1 MREKLAVGKILKEQ
15 WLSPI
20 FAASAACFALSVSYR
35 NDLWMTIDDRTI
47 RLVQLLG
54 AAIAAVCALLLA
66 WRLRPA
72 ERLCRF
78 SFPLFLF
85 ALLFSVWMAYCL
97 MPYSVWKGKVPLFG
111 AVGSVPFLCVCV
123 YCILQYIW
131 EHHAFGLFGKADA
144 IVVPIFAAAAF
155 LTVVLLYC
163 KTTVFHMAG
172 TSGTDSYDV
181 LFTSDSGLIYGQDCY
196 LNANADENDLRQPYF
211 ALLALPLGA
220 AAKLIGLCLPMF
232 SYGYAAGLQFV
243 QLMAIFLSGYLLA
256 DVFGFEGHRKYIAI
270 AAYTLCFSQVFFG
283 LLIEQYAIGVFYLL
297 LAVFFA
303 KRRELLSVPLCALS
317 VGGLLTN
324 IVLAPFCVFNKK
336 KDEKA
341 IAAYCKRAAL
351 GVFFLVFFMTV
362 SGQLLQLHP
371 ALVRYRLD
379 RYAEFPDRLPLAGC
393 VLQYTHFVANLFLP
407 APAEAVA
414 GEAYR
419 YHLLAID
426 GVRAEGIALFALAIV
441 CFFACLR
448 ERGAQI
454 CGYWILFS
462 LALFLGMG
470 YGTGE
475 NGVILYSHYFAW
487 AFIGLYLCGLRKLC
501 RAAGKGGERVFVVAG
516 WIFVA
521 AIAVSMIFAMRGI
534 VEFGLQYY
542 AA

>member
-1 MREKLAVGKILKEQ
+1 MSERSRFGTILKEQ

-20 FAASAACFALSVSYR
+20 FAASAASFALFVSYR

-54 AAIAAVCALLLA
+54 AAIAGLCALLLA
-66 WRLRPA
+66 WKLRPA
-72 ERLCRF
+72 VRLYRF
-78 SFPLFLF
+78 SLPLFLF
-85 ALLFSVWMAYCL
+85 SLFFSCWMAHCL
-97 MPYSVWKGKVPLFG
+97 LPYSVWKGKVPLLG
-111 AVGSVPFLCVCV
+111 AVASLPFLFMCA
-123 YCILQYIW
+123 YCILQFVK
-131 EHHAFGLFGKADA
+131 ERRGFGLFCKADA
-144 IVVPIFAAAAF
+144 VIVPVFAAAAF

-181 LFTSDSGLIYGQDCY
+181 LFTSDSGLIYSQDCY

-211 ALLALPLGA
+211 ALAALPFGA
-220 AAKLIGLCLPMF
+220 AAKLIALFLPMF
-232 SYGYAAGLQFV
+232 AYGYAVGLQFV
-243 QLMAIFLSGYLLA
+243 QIMAVFLSGYLLA
-256 DVFGFEGHRKYIAI
+256 DVFGFEGRRKYIAI

-283 LLIEQYAIGVFYLL
+283 LLIEQYAVGVFYLL

-324 IVLAPFCVFNKK
+324 IVLAPFCVFCKEK
-336 KDEKA
+336 GEKA
-341 IAAYCKRAAL
+341 AAAYLKRAAL
-351 GVFFLVFFMTV
+351 GIFFLVFFMTV

-379 RYAEFPDRLPLAGC
+379 RYAEFPPRLPLAGC
-393 VLQYTHFVANLFLP
+393 VLQYTHFVSNLFLP

-426 GVRAEGIALFALAIV
+426 GVRAEGVALFVLAIV

-462 LALFLGMG
+462 LVLFLGIG

-487 AFIGLYLCGLRKLC
+487 AFIGLYLCALRKLC
-501 RAAGKGGERVFVVAG
+501 RVAGRGGERAFVLVG
-516 WIFVA
+516 WLFVA
-521 AIAVSMIFAMRGI
+521 ALAVSMAFAMRDI

-542 AA
+542 AV